1 MRTRITVRVRTKDAK
16 FLGSSM
22 GGALVTLRD
31 ARTREL
37 LASGRTT
44 GATGD
49 TERIMKRPNTARDV
63 ISDETSA
70 CLRTEIDIAEPR
82 LVEATAYGP
91 LAQTQ
96 SAAQCSAQQWVVPGK
111 HISEGDA
118 WMLELPGLA
127 VDLFHPPAHS
137 RIPASEG
144 SVELRAN
151 VIMM

>member
-1 MRTRITVRVRTKDAK
+1 MRTHITVRVKTKDAK

-44 GATGD
+44 GSTGD
-49 TERIMKRPNTARDV
+49 TERIMKRPNTVRDV
-63 ISDETSA
+63 ISDMTSA
-70 CLRTEIDIAEPR
+70 CFRTELDLAEPR
-82 LVEATAYGP
+82 LVEVTAYGP

-96 SAAQCSAQQWVVPGK
+96 SAMQCSSQQWVIPGK

-118 WMLELPGLA
+118 WMLVLTGLA
-127 VDLFHPPAHS
+127 VDIFHPPAHS
-137 RIPASEG
+137 GVSASEG
-144 SVELRAN
+144 PLELWAN
-151 VIMM
+151 VIML

>member
-1 MRTRITVRVRTKDAK
+1 MRTRITVRVKTKDAK

-31 ARTREL
+31 ARTSEL

-44 GATGD
+44 GSTGD

-63 ISDETSA
+63 ISDVTSA
-70 CLRTEIDIAEPR
+70 CFRTELDLAEPR
-82 LVEATAYGP
+82 LVEVTAYGP

-96 SAAQCSAQQWVVPGK
+96 SAVQCSSQQWVIPGK

-118 WMLELPGLA
+118 WILELTGLA
-127 VDLFHPPAHS
+127 VDIFHPPAHS
-137 RIPASEG
+137 RVFASNG
-144 SVELRAN
+144 SLELRAN
-151 VIMM
+151 VIML